1 MDESVDN
8 KKKKKKKPR
17 KKPTLKWEVFSER
30 MTGEA
35 LYKYFNELIKLKGKD
50 FTSEYRQGLQYV
62 RPLLQR
68 DVFIGDVPPVSLK
81 ELPKEILLALRDA
94 GSQAER
100 NKIIK
105 KYHRD
110 RNKTAD

>member
-1 MDESVDN
+1 LNNKAENN
-8 KKKKKKKPR
+8 KKKKKKR
-17 KKPTLKWEVFSER
+17 KKPTLKWEAFSER

-35 LYKYFNELIKLKGKD
+35 LYKYFNELIKLKGKEY
-50 FTSEYRQGLQYV
+50 TSEYRQGLQYV

-68 DVFIGDVPPVSLK
+68 DVYIGDVPSVNFR
-81 ELPKEILLALRDA
+81 ELPREILLALRDA
-94 GSQAER
+94 GSAAER

-105 KYHRD
+105 KWNRE